1 MRYGHRITVKFVT
14 ACVAAMAATFAA
26 QDARSNPPHQV
37 TPNSN
42 GTGFASVYGQVPPDQ
57 AEFLSTADA
66 IKSAAASAAP
76 TAVWEVLEHGEKV
89 DCLDCISA
97 VAPLI
102 YDANAKTRE
111 IAAWWL
117 RRRAF
122 GVFGPGEV
130 YQQTLQTLQSDPDPL
145 RRSYAAYALGEFF
158 ASPGV
163 GACVTALSD
172 PDARVRAAAASAL
185 GRLNNDGAGALAQAF
200 GDADPTVKL
209 AALSSA
215 TKINAFS
222 GVATV
227 ATLTKDASVDVRRNA
242 IEVLDALGAADAI
255 APVLAAAQTDADAG
269 VRAAACHAVGSLAA
283 RSPGMMSSASLLSA
297 LQGLSTNDP
306 DGFVRDQA
314 QIALRR
320 L

>member
-1 MRYGHRITVKFVT
+1 MRCGHKITVKLIT
-14 ACVAAMAATFAA
+14 AWVAALAATFAA
-26 QDARSNPPHQV
+26 HDAQSDSPRQV

-42 GTGFASVYGQVPPDQ
+42 GTGFAAVYGSLPPDQ
-57 AEFLSTADA
+57 VEFLSTPDA

-76 TAVWEVLEHGEKV
+76 TAVWEILEHGEKV
-89 DCLDCISA
+89 ECLDCIPA
-97 VAPLI
+97 VAPLL

-122 GVFGPGEV
+122 GVFGTGEV
-130 YQQTLQTLQSDPDPL
+130 YQQTLQTLASDPDPV

-158 ASPGV
+158 AAPGV
-163 GACVTALSD
+163 AACVAALGD
-172 PDARVRAAAASAL
+172 TDARVRAAAASAL

-200 GDADPTVKL
+200 GDADPSVKL
-209 AALSSA
+209 AGLASA

-222 GVATV
+222 GVASV
-227 ATLTKDASVDVRRNA
+227 AALTMDPSVDVRRNA
-242 IEVLDALGAADAI
+242 VEVLDALGAAAAI
-255 APVLAAAQTDADAG
+255 VPVLAAAQSDSDAG
-269 VRAAACHAVGSLAA
+269 VRAAACHAVGSIAA
-283 RSPGMMSSASLLSA
+283 RSPGMMNSADLILA
-297 LQGLSTNDP
+297 LQGLSQNDP